1 MDIGIAVPHFGPY
14 ASPKTIV
21 QVAQEAE
28 RLGFASVW
36 VLERMLRPI
45 APVMLFGSLR
55 PMQTPYAI
63 AYDPIE
69 TLTYVAAHT
78 DHIKLG
84 TSVLAAL
91 FHVPAMLAKRL
102 ATLDQF
108 SGGRVIAGLGQGT
121 INAEFDAAKIPL
133 KRRGAG
139 FEEFVAAL
147 RAAWGPD
154 PVSFSGR
161 FYHIPESEIG
171 PKPVQ
176 PGGPP
181 ILFGGRSPASVQ
193 RAARIT
199 DGLNPVAVAWE
210 PLEQTVNTFRE
221 AAEAAG
227 RDPRSLL
234 MVSRVNVVQTGP
246 NPPILSGSVAEQR
259 ADLARFHDLGI
270 DHIFA
275 DLNFV
280 PTPIDDMLAFMRRL
294 REAAA

>member
-1 MDIGIAVPHFGPY
+1 M
-14 ASPKTIV
+14 
-21 QVAQEAE
+21 Q
-28 RLGFASVW
+28 
-36 VLERMLRPI
+36 
-45 APVMLFGSLR
+45 FGSLR
-55 PMQTPYAI
+55 PMQTPYAV

-78 DHIKLG
+78 EHIKLG
-84 TSVLAAL
+84 TSVIDAL
-91 FHVPAMLAKRL
+91 FHVPVTLAKQL
-102 ATLDQF
+102 ASLDQF

-121 INAEFDAAKIPL
+121 LEAEFEAANVPL

-154 PVSFSGR
+154 PVSFAGR

-181 ILFGGRSPASVQ
+181 LLIGCRASEAVQ
-193 RAARIT
+193 RAARIG
-199 DGLNPVAVAWE
+199 DGLNPVAGAWE
-210 PLEQTVNTFRE
+210 PLEQTVKAFRQ

-227 RDPRSLL
+227 RDAQTLPI
-234 MVSRVNVVQTGP
+234 VARVNVVQMGP
-246 NPPILSGSVAEQR
+246 NPPILGGSLAGQR

-270 DHIFA
+270 EHIFA
-275 DLNFV
+275 DLNFT
-280 PTPIDDMLAFMRRL
+280 PTSIDDILAFMRRL